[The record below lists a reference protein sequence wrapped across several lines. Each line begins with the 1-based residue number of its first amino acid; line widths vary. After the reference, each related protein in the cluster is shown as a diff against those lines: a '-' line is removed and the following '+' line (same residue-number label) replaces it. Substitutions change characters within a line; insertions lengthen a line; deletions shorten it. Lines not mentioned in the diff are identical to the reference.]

1 VYCAFASG
9 AAIANSV
16 NASVVEISD
25 FDVLKAF
32 PPSIAV
38 IPKFGLPPFGAET
51 YHRYAGSLSKDC
63 KKIKTKNKAET
74 NPENQGPEG

>member
-38 IPKFGLPPFGAET
+38 VPKIRATPFGAEHT
-51 YHRYAGSLSKDC
+51 TATPAVCQRIVKR
-63 KKIKTKNKAET
+63 
-74 NPENQGPEG
+74 